1 MVSTSIFVVTDA
13 SSAKLLLG
21 DSRRRHLL
29 LSFVPRARSIG
40 EVATTSA
47 LPMAR
52 AHYLVTDL
60 ARRGLLKIE
69 QVAPRAGRAIRF
81 YRASAPAFFI
91 PMDMVTT
98 SPGFGLA
105 SELRE
110 RLDVALSKSDD
121 DGILFDADQ
130 AGSPR
135 LSWFQGHA
143 NASVAELWRMP
154 ALSGADA
161 RSLVNELKELLDKY
175 EAKSSGSTTYLVH
188 AAVVPRA

>member
-1 MVSTSIFVVTDA
+1 MVSTRPFVVTDP

-29 LSFVPRARSIG
+29 LSFVPKAHSIG
-40 EVATTSA
+40 EVATTSG

-52 AHYLVTDL
+52 AHYMVTDL
-60 ARRGLLKIE
+60 ARRGLLKLE
-69 QVAPRAGRAIRF
+69 RVVPRAGRAIRF
-81 YRASAPAFFI
+81 YRASASAFFI
-91 PMDMVTT
+91 PMDMVAT

-110 RLDVALSKSDD
+110 RLDVALSKSGE

-130 AGSPR
+130 AGRPR
-135 LSWFQGHA
+135 LSWFQGHTS
-143 NASVAELWRMP
+143 ASVAELWRMP

-161 RSLVNELKELLDKY
+161 RSLVKELKELLDKY
-175 EAKSSGSTTYLVH
+175 EAKASGSTTFLVH
-188 AAVVPRA
+188 AAVVPRT